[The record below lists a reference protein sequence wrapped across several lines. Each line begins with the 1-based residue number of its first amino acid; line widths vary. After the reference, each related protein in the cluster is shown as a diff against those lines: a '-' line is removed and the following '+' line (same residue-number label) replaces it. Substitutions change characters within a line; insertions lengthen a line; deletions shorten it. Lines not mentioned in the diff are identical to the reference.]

1 MKRKTTNWF
10 TKIETKMKN
19 KNVKMQNNHETKPF
33 PQKGDEHKNKNDNV
47 NECK

>member
-1 MKRKTTNWF
+1 
-10 TKIETKMKN
+10 MKN